1 MRIIKH
7 FKNPE
12 YIAAKDAII
21 YNGLKSSDVNS
32 NEFQTLM
39 RFNILINS
47 FDNTQDSDKKSKIE
61 LELKKLLD
69 EVCLKSNRDKC
80 ECINESDKFITV
92 ESASKSF
99 YNSSNRLRR
108 GRNASCSLDCIRAI
122 MASDFA
128 NCSRC
133 KNFRYAM
140 YGVSDA
146 SIGLVAK
153 YKLKKKMEAIYV
165 VSDYWDENYAV

>member
-32 NEFQTLM
+32 DEFQTLM

-61 LELKKLLD
+61 LELKKLL
-69 EVCLKSNRDKC
+69 
-80 ECINESDKFITV
+80 
-92 ESASKSF
+92 
-99 YNSSNRLRR
+99 
-108 GRNASCSLDCIRAI
+108 
-122 MASDFA
+122 
-128 NCSRC
+128 
-133 KNFRYAM
+133 
-140 YGVSDA
+140 VS
-146 SIGLVAK
+146 
-153 YKLKKKMEAIYV
+153 
-165 VSDYWDENYAV
+165 